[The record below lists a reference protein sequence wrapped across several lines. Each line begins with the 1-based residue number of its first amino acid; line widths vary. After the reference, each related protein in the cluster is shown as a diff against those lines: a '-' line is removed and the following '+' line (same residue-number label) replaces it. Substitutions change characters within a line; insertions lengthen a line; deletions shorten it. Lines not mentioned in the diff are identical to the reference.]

1 MDEESSSKIRLECK
15 DNTAA
20 IQVVLETEECAD
32 EEATSG
38 QSNTTKS
45 YFYVLLIFM
54 IHSIAQCIII
64 PAVPNLVLEITHGSS
79 SLSSIYMGTSSF
91 LKYVLQFFSSPILGT
106 LADLYGRKR
115 LMTLSLAV
123 CFIELLVLGVYPTVF
138 MLFVSRIMS
147 GIGDATTVL
156 TYIIITDVCKHRRDN
171 ITQKFGLIGA
181 MFGLSLIIGPV
192 VGGLISSYSNRLC
205 IMLAALISLVNVVL
219 CNKYLEE
226 TSIQSEIQ
234 SEATTTTTT
243 SSGHYHVDVSRLC
256 HLFQQQVS
264 ASLDNISK
272 HMSNRALRQLTIP
285 YLLSNFAFGY
295 LFIWYIY
302 MDYRFHS
309 SPFEIGLYLAFNGV
323 LSVLVLGVL
332 INYMIPALV
341 SEKDASF
348 YGLLLHALSTVLI
361 GCSYSIFM
369 LYMVTLVFAIQTVHV
384 ASLKATI
391 VEESLRDKQSEK
403 LQGNLQVSE
412 SDHTHS
418 LLT

>member
-1 MDEESSSKIRLECK
+1 MIY
-15 DNTAA
+15 A
-20 IQVVLETEECAD
+20 IAL
-32 EEATSG
+32 
-38 QSNTTKS
+38 
-45 YFYVLLIFM
+45 
-54 IHSIAQCIII
+54 CITI
-64 PAVPNLVLEITHGSS
+64 PAVPNLVLDVTHGDS
-79 SLSSIYMGTSSF
+79 SLSSIYIGTSSF

-123 CFIELLVLGVYPTVF
+123 CFIELLLLGLYPSVI

-156 TYIIITDVCKHRRDN
+156 TYIIITDVCKHRNDN

-192 VGGLISSYSNRLC
+192 LGGLISSYSNRLC

-219 CNKYLEE
+219 CNEYLQE
-226 TSIQSEIQ
+226 TSLQSEIQ
-234 SEATTTTTT
+234 SEASPTT
-243 SSGHYHVDVSRLC
+243 SPSGDSHSHYHVDVSHLC

-264 ASLDNISK
+264 ASLSNISK
-272 HMSNRALRQLTIP
+272 HMSNKALRQLTIP
-285 YLLSNFAFGY
+285 YVLSNFAFGY

-302 MDYRFHS
+302 MDYRFDS

-341 SEKDASF
+341 SERDASF

-361 GCSYSIFM
+361 GCSYSITM
-369 LYMVTLVFAIQTVHV
+369 LYVVTLVFAIQTVHV
-384 ASLKATI
+384 AALKASI
-391 VEESLRDKQSEK
+391 VEESLHDKESVK
-403 LQGNLQVSE
+403 LQGNLQVSI
-412 SDHTHS
+412 SGYLLS
-418 LLT
+418 LLMV